1 MVKIREA
8 VRQDLKGLSNLFK
21 QLMGNESNLE
31 QMKLTFD
38 KMQNDESYI
47 LLIAEYEG
55 KVVGTVMGILCYDLV
70 ERCRPFMVVENV
82 IIDETS
88 RGLGIGKLL
97 MNALEEK
104 ARMNDVTYMMLISAA
119 KRLEAHK
126 FYEAIGYEKDTVVGF
141 KKYL

>member
-8 VRQDLKGLSNLFK
+8 VREDLCSLSNLFW
-21 QLMGNESNLE
+21 QLMGNESDLE

-38 KMQNDESYI
+38 KVQNDGSYI
-47 LLIAEYEG
+47 LLVAEYKG

-70 ERCRPFMVVENV
+70 EQCRPFMVVENV
-82 IIDETS
+82 IIDEAI
-88 RGLGIGKLL
+88 RGLGAGKLL

-104 ARMNDVTYMMLISAA
+104 ARIHDVTYMMLLSAA
-119 KRLEAHK
+119 KREGAHK
-126 FYEAIGYEKDTVVGF
+126 FYEAVGYEKDCVVGF